1 MTTGEEIRTG
11 RRSAPKT
18 GTNASGSG
26 GPLAVV
32 IPQSCTY
39 QHVDGHGRFLVT
51 SLELWDDSVIVHVHC
66 PTAREAAALSGILL
80 QDNAGTGYRCSSKDI
95 VGRSAMLTFAPAAPE
110 GIRTL
115 AVRPQHPGSGSPSSG
130 FIAAVRLKAPIPRG
144 GRFRR
149 LP

>member
-1 MTTGEEIRTG
+1 MTTGEEVRTG
-11 RRSAPKT
+11 HRSVPIA
-18 GTNASGSG
+18 GSDLSYNG

-39 QHVDGHGRFLVT
+39 QHFDVQGRFLVT
-51 SLELWDDSVIVHVHC
+51 SLELWDDRVIVHVHC
-66 PTAREAAALSGILL
+66 PTAMEAAALTGILL
-80 QDNAGTGYRCSSKDI
+80 QDNAGTRYQCASKDT

-115 AVRPQHPGSGSPSSG
+115 AVRPQDPGSGSPSSG
-130 FIAAVRLKAPIPRG
+130 FVAAVRLDAAVPRG

-149 LP
+149 LR

>member
-1 MTTGEEIRTG
+1 MTTGEEVRTG
-11 RRSAPKT
+11 HRSAPIA
-18 GTNASGSG
+18 GADLYSG

-39 QHVDGHGRFLVT
+39 QHFDVHGRFLVT

-66 PTAREAAALSGILL
+66 PTAMEAMALSGILL
-80 QDNAGTGYRCSSKDI
+80 QDNAGTRYQCTSKDN
-95 VGRSAMLTFAPAAPE
+95 VGRSALLTFAPAAPV

-130 FIAAVRLKAPIPRG
+130 FVAAVRLDAAVPRG

-149 LP
+149 LR